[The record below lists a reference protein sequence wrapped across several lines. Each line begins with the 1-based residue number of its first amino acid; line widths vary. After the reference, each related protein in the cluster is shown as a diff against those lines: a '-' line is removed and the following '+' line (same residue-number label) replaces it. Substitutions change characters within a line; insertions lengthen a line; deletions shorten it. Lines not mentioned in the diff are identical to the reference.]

1 MKNKLLNKNFIY
13 LNLIL
18 VLYSLSTVSSK
29 YASKNDF
36 LAPKF
41 IMFYGITIAFL
52 FIYAILWQQILKRMQ
67 VTSAYANKAIVI
79 IWGMIW
85 GSLLFNEAITLK
97 MISGAVIILFG
108 VYLVVSDSE

>member
-1 MKNKLLNKNFIY
+1 MKKRLLNKNFIY

-18 VLYSLSTVSSK
+18 ILYSLSTVSSK
-29 YASKNDF
+29 YASQNDF
-36 LAPKF
+36 LTPLF
-41 IMFYGITIAFL
+41 IAFYGITIILL
-52 FIYAILWQQILKRMQ
+52 FIYAILWQQILKKIQ
-67 VTSAYANKAIVI
+67 VTAAYANKAIVV

-97 MISGAVIILFG
+97 MIVGAVIILFG

>member
-1 MKNKLLNKNFIY
+1 MSKLNKNYIY
-13 LNLIL
+13 LNLVLI
-18 VLYSLSTVSSK
+18 LYSLSTVSSK
-29 YASKNDF
+29 YAAQNDF
-36 LAPKF
+36 LTPKF
-41 IMFYGITIAFL
+41 IVFYGITIALL

-67 VTSAYANKAIVI
+67 VTSAYANKAVVI

-97 MISGAVIILFG
+97 MIAGAVMILFG